1 MIASSIIMMS
11 AAVTRGNSAIEV
23 LPKVM
28 STATIPVQIPFRAQA
43 TNEEVSVSNLIT
55 GLLKKR
61 SPFFGRAHARPT
73 SRQTVDV
80 LRRVLETLELLVRLS
95 LNAALKGFGFRLR
108 FRIARRHLSNPV
120 LVRQVDGC
128 AGVYAPNVVI
138 HVHPSDSRSDR
149 E

>member
-1 MIASSIIMMS
+1 MRTLRHEI
-11 AAVTRGNSAIEV
+11 
-23 LPKVM
+23 LPEGDEHRNGCRFK
-28 STATIPVQIPFRAQA
+28 IPFGTQA
-43 TNEEVSVSNLIT
+43 TNEKVSVSDLIT

-95 LNAALKGFGFRLR
+95 LNAALEGFGFRLR
-108 FRIARRHLSNPV
+108 LRIARRHLSDPV
-120 LVRQVDGC
+120 LVVRQVDGR

-138 HVHPSDSRSDR
+138 HVHPSDLRSDR